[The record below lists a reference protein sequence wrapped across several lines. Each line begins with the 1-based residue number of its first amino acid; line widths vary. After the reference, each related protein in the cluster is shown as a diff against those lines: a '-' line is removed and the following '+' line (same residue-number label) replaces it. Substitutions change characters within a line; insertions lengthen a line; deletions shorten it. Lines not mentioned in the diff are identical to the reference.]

1 MRQTPHQKIHSGF
14 SDLIDN
20 DPKDALGMAVGLL
33 IGVTE
38 ALMKAQGEDH
48 TKEINIQDTGS
59 GRKVTIHKVE

>member
-1 MRQTPHQKIHSGF
+1 MKKTSHQKIQEGF

-48 TKEINIQDTGS
+48 TKAIDIQDTGS
-59 GRKVTIHKVE
+59 GRTVTIHKVE